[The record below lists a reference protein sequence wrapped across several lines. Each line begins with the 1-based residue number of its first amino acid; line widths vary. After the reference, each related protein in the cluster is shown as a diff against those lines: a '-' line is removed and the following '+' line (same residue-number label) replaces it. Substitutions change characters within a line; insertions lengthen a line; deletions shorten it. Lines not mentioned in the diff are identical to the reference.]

1 MRVGRVRAE
10 GSGPDG
16 ALQVGAQ
23 SRAFDL
29 DARQGGL
36 DRPRHVHPGPLCRGA
51 GGAIASAETDG
62 RGQLMGDELQVLLCP
77 RRAFG
82 VVPRLRF
89 LDLVAQLVEPL
100 PVRCLGLRVEE
111 LADAAESA
119 DL

>member
-1 MRVGRVRAE
+1 
-10 GSGPDG
+10 
-16 ALQVGAQ
+16 
-23 SRAFDL
+23 
-29 DARQGGL
+29 
-36 DRPRHVHPGPLCRGA
+36 
-51 GGAIASAETDG
+51 
-62 RGQLMGDELQVLLCP
+62 MGDELQVLLCP